1 MSEQGAALQTYNH
14 ELVKCKESIC
24 KVISIAL
31 IQIFPDIEHLKKQRI
46 KLNETIIRDEEM
58 RAKLIQEVSSLE
70 SRLHELDSNIEEKIR
85 RRDECDKILEE
96 SETGLQKII
105 ESSKLLLNLVQK
117 ETTANNKYDT

>member
-1 MSEQGAALQTYNH
+1 
-14 ELVKCKESIC
+14 
-24 KVISIAL
+24 
-31 IQIFPDIEHLKKQRI
+31 
-46 KLNETIIRDEEM
+46 M

-70 SRLHELDSNIEEKIR
+70 SRLHELDSHIEEKIR

>member
-1 MSEQGAALQTYNH
+1 M
-14 ELVKCKESIC
+14 
-24 KVISIAL
+24 
-31 IQIFPDIEHLKKQRI
+31 
-46 KLNETIIRDEEM
+46 NETIIKDEGL

-70 SRLHELDSNIEEKIR
+70 QRLHDLDSDIEEKIR

-117 ETTANNKYDT
+117 ETTANNKYDS

>member
-14 ELVKCKESIC
+14 ELVKCKEQCFIKSP
-24 KVISIAL
+24 VAL
-31 IQIFPDIEHLKKQRI
+31 IQLIPDIEHLKKQRM

-70 SRLHELDSNIEEKIR
+70 SRLHDLDSHIEEKIR

-117 ETTANNKYDT
+117 ETTANNKYDS